1 MLRSILTVAQLP
13 AKATLQA
20 LRSATSP
27 NSINALSSAIAQA
40 AINTSDQEEGI
51 EIEGLSIEIEFNEE
65 RLLSTAGISTVI
77 SLGTLYWIGERL
89 KVQIRYSKLII
100 ALEDLKRF
108 LRSGNTSKAEDTLR
122 LIDTLSNPLIDPETF
137 LPIDEPDQVASIYRT
152 LFDKPA
158 EAGSMFNASN
168 FTSSID
174 DGLKVGSR
182 SAILAASSQT
192 DEVLETI
199 IKKARPIA
207 GKVASRIVGAALWVD
222 TVWWVAT
229 SALDLGLNYLGIDEE
244 DQKIPI
250 LSDIPVVG
258 ALFDLSDSVG
268 SSFVDLIISPILD
281 GIIGLF
287 SVEDEVQILTDALF
301 GIITSAALN
310 PTITPFIIAVLDFYI
325 EDVKIDFSIP
335 ASFEISTIEGEFS
348 FDYFGLRPDPLDV
361 LILWLY
367 AIVGKIVFK
376 AWVRPAFLML
386 KNE

>member
-287 SVEDEVQILTDALF
+287 SAEDEVQILTDALF